1 MRSRYQGGRR
11 LAPIRAIAWALALA
25 LACARAALP
34 PAAGVA
40 PLAPAANP
48 LPSRQRDQ
56 GPDGFFLQPAGLAD
70 DYPEESGPVE
80 KMKRDLAVARAA
92 GARHLR
98 FAVGWD
104 STEVEPG
111 KYDWSEWDA
120 LFGLLREAG
129 VTPLPYVCYTPRWLT
144 PSDPKDFWRRP
155 ADPRRFARFVSAL
168 VERYRGQAPSW
179 ELWNEPDNEFYW
191 LGTAEQFA
199 RLVEAGARAVR
210 AADPAARVVL
220 GGMSKGRSPFLE
232 ELLGTYQVGRSVDVI
247 SMHGY
252 LETWDAGRAEEY
264 PARIEAVAQLAQK
277 TAPQADLWMAEF
289 GYSVW
294 RMPDGRPSQWSYAVH
309 GYEHTARFQAVAL
322 FRAHVLALATQRLS
336 LTTWYRIDDLAPAE
350 GVIGD
355 ENNRHLGIVDA
366 QGRPKPAFHALRLYE
381 QLLARPVRLADA
393 RTQVH
398 GGPNSIVHVFEARSG
413 EVIVTAWLRSASAG
427 GDPGGRAE
435 DTREDAV
442 ALRLPVG
449 PGAELTAFDVTTGQ
463 PMRTGAVLD
472 GPLLSGVRLRGD
484 SIFVARVAPKALPP
498 QGRTR

>member
-1 MRSRYQGGRR
+1 MTPVRT
-11 LAPIRAIAWALALA
+11 IASVLALL
-25 LACARAALP
+25 LACARAPVPPAGTGAP
-34 PAAGVA
+34 PAA
-40 PLAPAANP
+40 AANP

-80 KMKRDLAVARAA
+80 KMTRDLALVRAV

-111 KYDWSEWDA
+111 KYDWSAWDA
-120 LFGLLREAG
+120 LFGLLREGG

-179 ELWNEPDNEFYW
+179 ELWNEPDNELYW

-210 AADPAARVVL
+210 TADPAARVVL

-232 ELLGTYQVGRSVDVI
+232 ELLGSTRQVGRLVDVI
-247 SMHGY
+247 SLHGY

-264 PARIEAVAQLAQK
+264 PARIEAVARLARE

-289 GYSVW
+289 GYGDW
-294 RMPDGRPSQWSYAVH
+294 RMPDGRPSQSSYAVH
-309 GYEHTARFQAVAL
+309 EYEHTGRFQAVAL
-322 FRAHVLALATQRLS
+322 FRAHVLALASQRLS
-336 LTTWYRIDDLAPAE
+336 LTTWYRIDDLPPAE

-355 ENNRHLGIVDA
+355 ENNKHLGITDV
-366 QGRPKPAFHALRLYE
+366 QGRPKPAFNALRLYG

-393 RTQVH
+393 RAQVH
-398 GGPNSIVHVFEARSG
+398 GGGQSIVHVFEARSG
-413 EVIVTAWLRSASAG
+413 ELIVTAWLRSAPLA

-435 DTREDAV
+435 DPREDFVAV
-442 ALRLPVG
+442 RLPVP
-449 PGAELTAFDVTTGQ
+449 PGVELTAFDVTTGE
-463 PMRTGAVLD
+463 PVRTEAVLD
-472 GPLLSGVRLRGD
+472 GALLSGIQLRGD
-484 SIFVARVAPKALPP
+484 SIFVARIAPKGVPP
-498 QGRTR
+498 PGRAR